1 MTPHIAAKKGEIAET
16 VLLPG
21 DPLRAE
27 WIAQT
32 FLDDPKCFNKVRGML
47 GFTGTHEGRP
57 VSAMGSGMGQA
68 SLSIYV
74 HELLN
79 VYGVK
84 TVIRVGSCGGFA
96 DGIALNDVVIAS
108 GASTDSAIN
117 RQVFGGITYAPV
129 ADFHLL
135 RAAVAEAERR
145 GVKHLVGPI
154 FASDRF
160 YVEEEGYLDTLK
172 AHGVLA
178 VEMESSALYTLAA
191 RFGARAL
198 TVLTVSDVIG
208 QEGHLSHEER
218 QAGMAEMVHIALA
231 AAANG

>member
-1 MTPHIAAKKGEIAET
+1 MTPHISAAKGEIAET
-16 VLLPG
+16 LLLPG

-27 WIAQT
+27 WIAET
-32 FLDDPKCFNKVRGML
+32 FFEEAVCFNKVRGML
-47 GFTGTHEGRP
+47 GFTGTHQGRK
-57 VSAMGSGMGQA
+57 VSVMGSGMGQA

-79 VYGVK
+79 SYGVK
-84 TVIRVGSCGGFA
+84 TIIRVGSCGGFA
-96 DGIALNDVVIAS
+96 DGIALNDVVIATA
-108 GASTDSAIN
+108 ASTDSAIN
-117 RQVFGGITYAPV
+117 LQIFGGITYAPA
-129 ADFHLL
+129 ADFHLV

-145 GVKHLVGPI
+145 GTKHLIGPI

-160 YVEEEGYLDTLK
+160 YVEEEGYLDQLK

-208 QEGHLSHEER
+208 LEEQLSAEER
-218 QAGMAEMVHIALA
+218 QASMSEMVEIALA
-231 AAANG
+231 AARDA